1 MILQFNLVD
10 FLAELAGDTSTTFQV
25 NLGWIGIWWIDT
37 RETSCLLLGLLIY
50 LPGNYLVI
58 LASISV
64 SKIYSHRVLNIVINE
79 HWIWIPPCN
88 WINCSDLM
96 MTSRTWGLVRVPII
110 IPEWTMFQAGELLQ
124 FLQIYYISIKWQLSW
139 LTMINTKTDWW
150 FGTFFTFPYLG
161 NNHPNWRTHSII
173 FQRAW

>member
-1 MILQFNLVD
+1 MDRYQRNIM
-10 FLAELAGDTSTTFQV
+10 SI
-25 NLGWIGIWWIDT
+25 IGH
-37 RETSCLLLGLLIY
+37 LLIY

-110 IPEWTMFQAGELLQ
+110 IPKWTMFQAGELLQ

-139 LTMINTKTDWW
+139 LTMINTFTDWW

-173 FQRAW
+173 FQRAWYTNHQPVNNCQYDSPSLTTINHY

>member
-1 MILQFNLVD
+1 MDRYQRNIM
-10 FLAELAGDTSTTFQV
+10 SI
-25 NLGWIGIWWIDT
+25 IGH
-37 RETSCLLLGLLIY
+37 LLIY

-173 FQRAW
+173 FQRAWYTNHQPVNNCQYDSPSLTTINHY